1 MDTAIPTTTDPRT
14 MNPERSREGSQR
26 ASVSYGMKDILGS
39 MELDLPRLGD
49 VIEGEI
55 ISVSKNSVLIDLG
68 TLGTGIVYPG
78 EFYDNPDTQKS
89 LHTGQRVHTILLD
102 IENEENGYRELSLK
116 RAQTNTAWQDI
127 HEKMESGEV
136 ISTKV
141 ININKG
147 GLIVEINGV
156 QGFLPL
162 SQLSSK
168 NYPKVDGGDTSK
180 IVNALQ
186 KFRGEEIK
194 IKIIDFSEED
204 RKLIVSEKAI
214 YADQLKDEMAKFKVG
229 DIVEGEVSDVTDFGA
244 FVKISEAVEGLVHI
258 SEIDWKLIDNPRDY
272 LKVGDKVSA
281 KVVSTDGN
289 KISLSLKALKEDP
302 WLKIEG
308 KYTVGQKLAGT
319 VAKVTDFG
327 AMIKLNGDEIMGFV
341 PKAEMSDDSTPLKAG
356 EEYNFAIVS
365 IDTPNHKMI
374 LTLDNR
380 DKRQETPVPSEI
392 GATGQASDQVQD
404 ENKKEEN

>member
-1 MDTAIPTTTDPRT
+1 
-14 MNPERSREGSQR
+14 
-26 ASVSYGMKDILGS
+26 
-39 MELDLPRLGD
+39 
-49 VIEGEI
+49 
-55 ISVSKNSVLIDLG
+55 
-68 TLGTGIVYPG
+68 
-78 EFYDNPDTQKS
+78 
-89 LHTGQRVHTILLD
+89 
-102 IENEENGYRELSLK
+102 
-116 RAQTNTAWQDI
+116 
-127 HEKMESGEV
+127 MESGEV